1 MSLNEVI
8 AENPTVSRTEA
19 IRELKKHSADL
30 GEFFEEIGDKPSY
43 KALDVLYW
51 LGY

>member
-1 MSLNEVI
+1 MSLDEIVE
-8 AENPTVSRTEA
+8 ENPTISQIEA

-30 GEFFEEIGDKPSY
+30 GEFFKECGNKTEY